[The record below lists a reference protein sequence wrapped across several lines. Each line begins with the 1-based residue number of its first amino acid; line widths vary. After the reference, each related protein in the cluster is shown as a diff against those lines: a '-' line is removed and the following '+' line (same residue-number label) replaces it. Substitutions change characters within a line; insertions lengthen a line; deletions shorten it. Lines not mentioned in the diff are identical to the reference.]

1 MEGPDFRALSP
12 AAMDALLP
20 RLSVLARSSPKDKN
34 ILVRRLNGNLPHTRE
49 EWEAEHPE
57 RNFDTERNGLLPGF
71 YDEWAASRRN
81 ARGVVYKP
89 VVGVTGDGTN
99 DAPALKAADVGLSM
113 GLSGTQVAMDASDI
127 VILDDRFSSIVRAVL
142 WGRSVYDNVQKFLQF
157 QLTVNV
163 VALAITFLA
172 AVMQQQPP
180 LNPVMMLWVNLIMD
194 TMGEWYYEVHN

>member
-1 MEGPDFRALSP
+1 MGGLTKANGESPDRVRGTVESIPNTTFVAPVAIPTNMLGLCTIRSGDVASVRFPLAPTSAHRAPLTPLQGS
-12 AAMDALLP
+12 
-20 RLSVLARSSPKDKN
+20 
-34 ILVRRLNGNLPHTRE
+34 
-49 EWEAEHPE
+49 
-57 RNFDTERNGLLPGF
+57 
-71 YDEWAASRRN
+71 
-81 ARGVVYKP
+81 VVYKA

-127 VILDDRFSSIVRAVL
+127 IILDDRFSSIVRAVL

-163 VALAITFLA
+163 VALALTFIA

-194 TMGEWYYEVHN
+194 TMGESLGVG